1 MTKASHCHAENDLLS
16 NTTDKIPVTLILS
29 DGSLYDQTGSINITN
44 RQIDPATGSF
54 LVQAVFSNPKLLLRP
69 GQFVKVRLQKDIY
82 PDAIVVPQQ
91 AINQLQSKYQVFV
104 VDDSSKLQPR
114 FVTVGNRIGSNW
126 VIKEGLKSGE
136 QVAIIGSMMLRPAM
150 QVRSKKLSWNSDSTD
165 IK

>member
-1 MTKASHCHAENDLLS
+1 M
-16 NTTDKIPVTLILS
+16 
-29 DGSLYDQTGSINITN
+29 
-44 RQIDPATGSF
+44 
-54 LVQAVFSNPKLLLRP
+54 
-69 GQFVKVRLQKDIY
+69 Y

-104 VDDSSKLQPR
+104 VDDSSKLQPK

-126 VIKEGLKSGE
+126 VIKEGLKAGE